1 MLEFVYIAWLLD
13 VSPVSSKQ
21 EMFLFENI
29 ARTPETKEIHTP
41 NKILTQQTMNT
52 QLNSSFPQFPFTG
65 LTNRESNLY

>member
-1 MLEFVYIAWLLD
+1 MFPRPLSRSVTDTQNVTLDRKMLEFVYIAWLLD

-41 NKILTQQTMNT
+41 NKILTRQTMNT
-52 QLNSSFPQFPFTG
+52 
-65 LTNRESNLY
+65 